1 VFQIPRHTGTTEKNN
16 AEVSVIKYL
25 NDPPSVDELKKI
37 LALVGITPRELLRQ
51 KDAEKA
57 GINDP
62 GLSDYTLL
70 AIMVTNP
77 AAIEWPIVISRKKQ
91 KSAGRQK
98 QFLTYCRIKFPQYL

>member
-57 GINDP
+57 G
-62 GLSDYTLL
+62 LMTLAYL
-70 AIMVTNP
+70 TIP
-77 AAIEWPIVISRKKQ
+77 
-91 KSAGRQK
+91 
-98 QFLTYCRIKFPQYL
+98 FLPSWSQTQQQLNGQL